1 MKGFL
6 VLIEESYWQTCGH
19 RCGEKPTDVSQPS
32 ISIASTFKED
42 NSNLEAGIG
51 TDLLD

>member
-6 VLIEESYWQTCGH
+6 VLIEERYWQACGH
-19 RCGEKPTDVSQPS
+19 RCGEKPTDVSQRS
-32 ISIASTFKED
+32 ILLASTFEED

-51 TDLLD
+51 TDLD